1 MLRKHLKV
9 VFHPVLAKVIGAG
22 ASQSSAQ
29 QMRVA
34 YIQDLCGMS
43 PAATL
48 KMFSELGLG
57 MGMVGSESLY

>member
-9 VFHPVLAKVIGAG
+9 VSHPVLTKVTGAG
-22 ASQSSAQ
+22 ALRSSDQ
-29 QMRVA
+29 QTRVA
-34 YIQDLCGMS
+34 YTQDLCGMS

-48 KMFSELGLG
+48 KMFLELGLG